1 MTRAEVVTE
10 FANSEE
16 FLQLTALSSASFATN
31 VIAHPAEGQ
40 IFRLYEALFNR
51 EPDAEGFTAFTNA
64 LQSETLTIEEIAAE
78 FVAGDEFQAASAD
91 LSNADFVEL
100 IYANALPGNTDEVGR
115 AAFTAAL
122 DSGELS
128 RGDVVAEFI
137 ESKEFIEVTAEP
149 TEIFVETVFA
159 NAGDTID
166 GGLGNDV
173 LFGGRSS
180 DVFVFDTETGGADTI
195 LDFTNGVDTID
206 LGGVAAFDSFT
217 EVIAA
222 GTQDGLDAVFDFGDG
237 NTLTLN
243 NTSLEELVAS
253 DFGFGVT
260 TAPAAAVESFD
271 ADVFDLEDTASEDV
285 QVDDAFVL

>member
-1 MTRAEVVTE
+1 M
-10 FANSEE
+10 
-16 FLQLTALSSASFATN
+16 
-31 VIAHPAEGQ
+31 
-40 IFRLYEALFNR
+40 
-51 EPDAEGFTAFTNA
+51 
-64 LQSETLTIEEIAAE
+64 
-78 FVAGDEFQAASAD
+78 
-91 LSNADFVEL
+91 
-100 IYANALPGNTDEVGR
+100 
-115 AAFTAAL
+115 
-122 DSGELS
+122 
-128 RGDVVAEFI
+128 
-137 ESKEFIEVTAEP
+137 
-149 TEIFVETVFA
+149 
-159 NAGDTID
+159 
-166 GGLGNDV
+166 
-173 LFGGRSS
+173 FGGRSS

-260 TAPAAAVESFD
+260 TAPAAAVASFD